1 MTGLVPVIHVVI
13 CGAKDVG
20 AKPCH
25 DDDQR
30 LGTSIPPHRRNA
42 YRAPTGTTLM
52 LLNGEPLISLVL
64 TTV

>member
-1 MTGLVPVIHVVI
+1 MDHNNRNPAVTGEPMPMGMCPDRQSRRHVF
-13 CGAKDVG
+13 
-20 AKPCH
+20 
-25 DDDQR
+25 R
-30 LGTSIPPHRRNA
+30 LLIVQPAFT